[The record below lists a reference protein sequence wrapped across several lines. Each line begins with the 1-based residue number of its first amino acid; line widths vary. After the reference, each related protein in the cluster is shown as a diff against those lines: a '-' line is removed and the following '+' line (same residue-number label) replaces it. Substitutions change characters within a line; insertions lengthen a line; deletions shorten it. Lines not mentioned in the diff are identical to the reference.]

1 VRPIIR
7 NAQKRIVHTEPLF
20 AINKMKTRLTQIAL
34 DDLTDGFT
42 GRDGMEGYNPDK
54 QIKLYELNRDFVW
67 NEVMQTGLIVSVLT
81 GYPIPPI
88 TTCNGYIVD
97 GGNRT
102 TTLWRFKN
110 GLFSVALDGVE
121 QTYETVS
128 GNRELSKLWD
138 KCQVPIVE
146 ITEATSD
153 NISDI
158 YQNLNNGV
166 KLTIGQLLENRKHIP
181 VVDAALSIIGRSQNN
196 SQYPHRELT
205 NRVWNKVFGKSKTRT
220 EVAFAF
226 QLLVGTMY
234 GPHFFHTSFSRHVED
249 ILTKRA
255 TAVDFT
261 RLGTLLAILD
271 EVDPDNAVPRAKKSI
286 CFRKFAGAMIHDMG
300 DPNHETNKNC
310 PPMPADEFK
319 TKWQAM
325 FLKAY
330 NVLEAKH
337 LKAIFEVG
345 VDRARNDTRIKAVS
359 KNVQKF
365 LDGTLEAESVDGS
378 VHESDEEY

>member
-1 VRPIIR
+1 MR
-7 NAQKRIVHTEPLF
+7 
-20 AINKMKTRLTQIAL
+20 TRLTQISL
-34 DDLTDGFT
+34 DDLVDGFT
-42 GRDGMEGYNPDK
+42 GRDGMEGYDSEK
-54 QIKLYELNRDFVW
+54 HIKLYELNRDFVW
-67 NEVMQTGLIVSVLT
+67 DLVMQEGLITSVLT

-88 TTCNGYIVD
+88 TTCNGFIVD

-110 GLFSVALDGVE
+110 NLFSIKLNGVE
-121 QTYETVS
+121 HKYETVS
-128 GNRELSKLWD
+128 NNRDLTKLWD
-138 KCQVPIVE
+138 KCQVPVVE

-166 KLTIGQLLENRKHIP
+166 KLAIGQLLENRKHIP
-181 VVDAALSIIGRSQNN
+181 IVDAALSILGRSQNN
-196 SQYPHRELT
+196 AQYPHRELT
-205 NRVWNKVFGKSKTRT
+205 TRVWNKVFRKSKTRT

-234 GPHFFHTSFSRHVED
+234 GPHCFHTSFSRHVED

-271 EVDPDNAVPRAKKSI
+271 EVDPDNVVPRKKKSI

-330 NVLEAKH
+330 NLLEAKH

-345 VDRARNDTRIKAVS
+345 TDRAMNDTRIKAVS

-365 LDGTLEAESVDGS
+365 LDGKLDVKTTESKSDAQS
-378 VHESDEEY
+378 VSTADESDEEY

>member
-1 VRPIIR
+1 MR
-7 NAQKRIVHTEPLF
+7 
-20 AINKMKTRLTQIAL
+20 TRLTQISL
-34 DDLTDGFT
+34 DDLVDGFT
-42 GRDGMEGYNPDK
+42 GRDGMEGYDPEK
-54 QIKLYELNRDFVW
+54 HIKLYELNRDFVW
-67 NEVMQTGLIVSVLT
+67 DLTMQEGLITSVLT

-88 TTCNGYIVD
+88 TTCNGFIVD

-110 GLFSVALDGVE
+110 GLFSIKLNGVD

-128 GNRELSKLWD
+128 NNRDLSKLWD
-138 KCQVPIVE
+138 KCQVPVVE

-181 VVDAALSIIGRSQNN
+181 IVDAALSIINRSQNN
-196 SQYPHRELT
+196 AQYPHRELT
-205 NRVWNKVFGKSKTRT
+205 NRVWNKVFRKSKTRT

-234 GPHFFHTSFSRHVED
+234 GPHYFHTSFSRHVEE

-255 TAVDFT
+255 TVVDFT

-271 EVDPDNAVPRAKKSI
+271 EVDPDNAVSRAKKSI
-286 CFRKFAGAMIHDMG
+286 CFRKFAGAMIHDMW
-300 DPNHETNKNC
+300 DTSMSMNDMK
-310 PPMPADEFK
+310 K
-319 TKWQAM
+319 KWQKM
-325 FLKAY
+325 FQQAY
-330 NVLEAKH
+330 NVVETRH
-337 LKAIFEVG
+337 LKAFYNVG
-345 VDRARNDTRIKAVS
+345 NDRANNFSRIKTVS
-359 KNVQKF
+359 KNVEKF
-365 LDGTLEAESVDGS
+365 LDGKLDLEVAEGS
-378 VHESDEEY
+378 VNDSDEEYE

>member
-1 VRPIIR
+1 MR
-7 NAQKRIVHTEPLF
+7 
-20 AINKMKTRLTQIAL
+20 TRLTQIAL

-54 QIKLYELNRDFVW
+54 PIKLYELNRDFVW
-67 NEVMQTGLIVSVLT
+67 DATMQKGLITSILT

-102 TTLWRFKN
+102 TTVWLFKN
-110 GLFSVALDGVE
+110 KMFSVELNGVE
-121 QTYETVS
+121 QTYDTVS
-128 GNRELSKLWD
+128 SNRELSKLWD
-138 KCQVPIVE
+138 KCQVPVVE

-181 VVDAALSIIGRSQNN
+181 IVDAALSIICRSQNN
-196 SQYPHRELT
+196 GQYPLRELT
-205 NRVWNKVFGKSKTRT
+205 NRVWNKTFGKSKTRT

-234 GPHFFHTSFSRHVED
+234 GPHYFHTSFPRHVEE
-249 ILTKRA
+249 ILTRRA

-271 EVDPDNAVPRAKKSI
+271 EVDPENVVSRTKKSI
-286 CFRKFAGAMIHDMG
+286 CFRKFAGAMIHDMW
-300 DPNHETNKNC
+300 DSSMSAN
-310 PPMPADEFK
+310 DFK
-319 TKWQAM
+319 RKWQAM
-325 FLKAY
+325 FRQAY
-330 NVLEAKH
+330 NVLETRH
-337 LKAIFEVG
+337 LKVFYDVG
-345 VDRARNDTRIKAVS
+345 NDRANNFSRIKTVS
-359 KNVQKF
+359 KNVEKF
-365 LDGTLEAESVDGS
+365 LDGKLEVGSVDGS
-378 VHESDEEY
+378 VVDSDEEYE

>member
-1 VRPIIR
+1 MR
-7 NAQKRIVHTEPLF
+7 
-20 AINKMKTRLTQIAL
+20 TRLTQIAL
-34 DDLTDGFT
+34 DDLVDGFT
-42 GRDGMEGYNPDK
+42 GRDGMQGYDSEK
-54 QIKLYELNRDFVW
+54 HIKLYELNRDFVW
-67 NEVMQTGLIVSVLT
+67 DLVMQEGLITSVLT

-88 TTCNGYIVD
+88 TTCNGFIVD

-110 GLFSVALDGVE
+110 NLFSIKLNGVE
-121 QTYETVS
+121 HKYETVS
-128 GNRELSKLWD
+128 NNRDLTKLWD
-138 KCQVPIVE
+138 KCQVPVVE

-181 VVDAALSIIGRSQNN
+181 IVDAALSILGRSQNN
-196 SQYPHRELT
+196 AQYPHRELT
-205 NRVWNKVFGKSKTRT
+205 TRVWNKVFKKSKTRT

-234 GPHFFHTSFSRHVED
+234 GPHYFHTSFSRHVED

-271 EVDPDNAVPRAKKSI
+271 EVDPDNVVPRAKKSI
-286 CFRKFAGAMIHDMG
+286 CFRKFAGAMIHDMW
-300 DPNHETNKNC
+300 DTS
-310 PPMPADEFK
+310 MSLDEMK
-319 TKWQAM
+319 KKWQAM

-345 VDRARNDTRIKAVS
+345 TDRAMNDTRIMAVS

-365 LDGTLEAESVDGS
+365 LDGTLEVESVDGS
-378 VHESDEEY
+378 VNESDEEY

>member
-1 VRPIIR
+1 MR
-7 NAQKRIVHTEPLF
+7 
-20 AINKMKTRLTQIAL
+20 TRLTQISL
-34 DDLTDGFT
+34 DDLVDGFT
-42 GRDGMEGYNPDK
+42 GRDGMEGYDPDK

-67 NEVMQTGLIVSVLT
+67 DLTMQEGLLTSVLT

-88 TTCNGYIVD
+88 TTCNGFIVD

-110 GLFSVALDGVE
+110 GLFSIKLNGVE

-128 GNRELSKLWD
+128 NNRDLSKLWD
-138 KCQVPIVE
+138 KCQVPVVE

-181 VVDAALSIIGRSQNN
+181 IVDAALSIINRSQNN
-196 SQYPHRELT
+196 AQYPHRELT
-205 NRVWNKVFGKSKTRT
+205 NRVWNKVFKKSKTRT

-234 GPHFFHTSFSRHVED
+234 GPHYFHTSFSRHVEE
-249 ILTKRA
+249 ILTRRA

-261 RLGTLLAILD
+261 RLGSLLAMLD
-271 EVDPDNAVPRAKKSI
+271 EVDPDNAVSRAKKSI
-286 CFRKFAGAMIHDMG
+286 CFRKFAGAMIHDMW
-300 DPNHETNKNC
+300 DTSMSMDDMK
-310 PPMPADEFK
+310 K
-319 TKWQAM
+319 KWQAM
-325 FLKAY
+325 FHQAY
-330 NVLEAKH
+330 NALETRH
-337 LKAIFEVG
+337 LKAFYNVG
-345 VDRARNDTRIKAVS
+345 NDRANNFSRIKTVS
-359 KNVQKF
+359 KNVEKF
-365 LDGTLEAESVDGS
+365 LEGKLELETADGS
-378 VHESDEEY
+378 VGDSDEEYD

>member
-1 VRPIIR
+1 MR
-7 NAQKRIVHTEPLF
+7 
-20 AINKMKTRLTQIAL
+20 TRLTQISL
-34 DDLTDGFT
+34 DDLVDGFT
-42 GRDGMEGYNPDK
+42 GRDGMEGYDPDK

-67 NEVMQTGLIVSVLT
+67 DLTMQEGLLTSVLT

-88 TTCNGYIVD
+88 TTCNGFIVD

-110 GLFSVALDGVE
+110 GLFSVKLNGVD

-128 GNRELSKLWD
+128 NNRDLSKLWD
-138 KCQVPIVE
+138 KCQVPVVE

-181 VVDAALSIIGRSQNN
+181 IVDAALSIINRSQNN
-196 SQYPHRELT
+196 AQYPHRELT
-205 NRVWNKVFGKSKTRT
+205 NRVWNKVFRKSKTRT

-234 GPHFFHTSFSRHVED
+234 GPHYFHTSFSRHVEE
-249 ILTKRA
+249 ILTRRA

-261 RLGTLLAILD
+261 RLGSLLAMLD
-271 EVDPDNAVPRAKKSI
+271 EVDPDNAVSRAKKSI
-286 CFRKFAGAMIHDMG
+286 CFRKFAGAMIHDMW
-300 DPNHETNKNC
+300 DTSMSMDDMK
-310 PPMPADEFK
+310 K
-319 TKWQAM
+319 KWQTM
-325 FLKAY
+325 FHQAY
-330 NVLEAKH
+330 NALETRH
-337 LKAIFEVG
+337 LKAFYNVG
-345 VDRARNDTRIKAVS
+345 NDRANNFSRIKTVS
-359 KNVQKF
+359 KNVEKF
-365 LDGTLEAESVDGS
+365 LDGKLELETTDGS
-378 VHESDEEY
+378 VGDSEEEYD

>member
-1 VRPIIR
+1 
-7 NAQKRIVHTEPLF
+7 
-20 AINKMKTRLTQIAL
+20 MKTRLTQISL
-34 DDLTDGFT
+34 DDLVDGFT
-42 GRDGMEGYNPDK
+42 GRDGMEGYDPEK
-54 QIKLYELNRDFVW
+54 PMKLYELNRDFVW
-67 NEVMQTGLIVSVLT
+67 DAIMQEGLIKSILT

-88 TTCNGYIVD
+88 TTCNGFIVD
-97 GGNRT
+97 GGNRS

-110 GLFSVALDGVE
+110 NQFSVQLDDVD

-128 GNRELSKLWD
+128 NNRDLSKLWD
-138 KCQVPIVE
+138 KCQVPVVE

-181 VVDAALSIIGRSQNN
+181 IVDAALSILGRSQNN
-196 SQYPHRELT
+196 AQYPHRELT
-205 NRVWNKVFGKSKTRT
+205 NRVWNKVFRKSKTRT

-234 GPHFFHTSFSRHVED
+234 GPHYFHTSFSRHVED
-249 ILTKRA
+249 ILTKRTTVA
-255 TAVDFT
+255 DFT

-286 CFRKFAGAMIHDMG
+286 CFRKFAGAMVHDMWDTSMSG
-300 DPNHETNKNC
+300 DDMK
-310 PPMPADEFK
+310 K
-319 TKWQAM
+319 KWQTM
-325 FLKAY
+325 FRQAY

-345 VDRARNDTRIKAVS
+345 TDRAKNDTRIKAVS
-359 KNVQKF
+359 KNVEKF
-365 LDGTLEAESVDGS
+365 LDGKLEVQSVDGS
-378 VHESDEEY
+378 VAESDEEY

>member
-1 VRPIIR
+1 MR
-7 NAQKRIVHTEPLF
+7 
-20 AINKMKTRLTQIAL
+20 TRLTQISL
-34 DDLTDGFT
+34 DDLVDGFT
-42 GRDGMEGYNPDK
+42 GRDGMEGYDPDK

-67 NEVMQTGLIVSVLT
+67 DLTMQEGLLTSVLT

-88 TTCNGYIVD
+88 TTCNGFIVD

-110 GLFSVALDGVE
+110 GLFSVKLNGVE

-128 GNRELSKLWD
+128 NNRDLSKLWD
-138 KCQVPIVE
+138 KCQVPVVE

-181 VVDAALSIIGRSQNN
+181 IVDAALSIINRSQNN
-196 SQYPHRELT
+196 AQFPHRELT
-205 NRVWNKVFGKSKTRT
+205 NRVWNKVFKKSKTRT

-234 GPHFFHTSFSRHVED
+234 GPHYFHTSFSRHVEE
-249 ILTKRA
+249 ILTRRA

-261 RLGTLLAILD
+261 RLGSLLAMLD
-271 EVDPDNAVPRAKKSI
+271 EVDPDNAVSRAKKSI
-286 CFRKFAGAMIHDMG
+286 CFRKFAGAMIHDMW
-300 DPNHETNKNC
+300 DTS
-310 PPMPADEFK
+310 MSVADMK
-319 TKWQAM
+319 KKWQAM
-325 FLKAY
+325 FHQAY
-330 NVLEAKH
+330 NALETKH
-337 LKAIFEVG
+337 LKAFYNVG
-345 VDRARNDTRIKAVS
+345 NDRANNFSRIKTVS
-359 KNVQKF
+359 KNVEKF
-365 LDGTLEAESVDGS
+365 LDGKLELETTDGS
-378 VHESDEEY
+378 VGDSDEEYD

>member
-1 VRPIIR
+1 M
-7 NAQKRIVHTEPLF
+7 HTEPLF

-34 DDLTDGFT
+34 DDLIDGFT

-67 NEVMQTGLIVSVLT
+67 NEDMQTGLIVSVLT

-255 TAVDFT
+255 TAVDFS

-271 EVDPDNAVPRAKKSI
+271 EVDPDNVVPRGKKSI
-286 CFRKFAGAMIHDMG
+286 CFRKFAGAMIHDMAMVY
-300 DPNHETNKNC
+300 DTNTL
-310 PPMPADEFK
+310 MSLDEMK
-319 TKWQAM
+319 KKWQAM
-325 FLKAY
+325 FYQAY
-330 NVLEAKH
+330 NVLETKH
-337 LKAIFEVG
+337 LKTIFEVG
-345 VDRARNDTRIKAVS
+345 TDRANNDTRIKAVS
-359 KNVQKF
+359 INVQKF
-365 LDGTLEAESVDGS
+365 LDGKLELKSENGSVAES
-378 VHESDEEY
+378 EDEYE